1 MLEHVET
8 PTDGTI
14 MILIVCFYS
23 GNENCD
29 AEMIIP
35 TNQESCRSSTHKE
48 TCPWFAETTF
58 ILVIWCLQSLI
69 YSVIWSNG
77 ELRAKLWSYCIQ
89 VNFFS
94 SVVITERRCSLTR
107 LKLKNLG
114 HLGHVS
120 FSAFLTWFQWL
131 QVKTWG
137 SAIEI
142 KTFKLSK
149 LWFCVMWD
157 VWVLINPCLLSC
169 YKSNLTAKHPVS
181 CLRVEYKKENWKR
194 KLFSPPQDVPVGSLL

>member
-1 MLEHVET
+1 MKNCWAAEMLEHVET

-94 SVVITERRCSLTR
+94 SVLITERRCSLTR
-107 LKLKNLG
+107 LKLKKK
-114 HLGHVS
+114 
-120 FSAFLTWFQWL
+120 
-131 QVKTWG
+131 VKTFQTSW
-137 SAIEI
+137 
-142 KTFKLSK
+142 TRF
-149 LWFCVMWD
+149 
-157 VWVLINPCLLSC
+157 LLSFFNMISMTASEDVRIC
-169 YKSNLTAKHPVS
+169 YRDK
-181 CLRVEYKKENWKR
+181 
-194 KLFSPPQDVPVGSLL
+194 DI